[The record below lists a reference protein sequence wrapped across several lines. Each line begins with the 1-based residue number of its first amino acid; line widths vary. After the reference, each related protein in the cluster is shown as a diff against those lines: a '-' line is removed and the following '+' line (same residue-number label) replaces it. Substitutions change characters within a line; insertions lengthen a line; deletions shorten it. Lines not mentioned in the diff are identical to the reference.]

1 MDRTTATR
9 SRDPRY
15 QRLLNDRRW
24 RELRIAYLREHPLCE
39 RCIREGKAAGVPE
52 GYITPAIDVHHRV
65 PVETA
70 KTLQETEPHAYDW
83 NNLEALCI
91 PCHSR
96 THREMGK
103 GTKALAKQRA
113 QERHTRWIDSM
124 TKRFTNTNNDNG
136 QHQDTQHGGDGPR

>member
-1 MDRTTATR
+1 M

-70 KTLQETEPHAYDW
+70 KTLQEMERLAYDW

-113 QERHTRWIDSM
+113 QERHTRWIDNL
-124 TKRFTNTNNDNG
+124 TKRFTQQNNNDNG

>member
-1 MDRTTATR
+1 M

-70 KTLQETEPHAYDW
+70 KTLQEMERLAYDW

-103 GTKALAKQRA
+103 GTQ
-113 QERHTRWIDSM
+113 
-124 TKRFTNTNNDNG
+124 NNNDNG

>member
-1 MDRTTATR
+1 M

-39 RCIREGKAAGVPE
+39 RCIREGKAAGVPD

-70 KTLQETEPHAYDW
+70 KTLQEMERLAYDW

-113 QERHTRWIDSM
+113 QERHNRWIDSM
-124 TKRFTNTNNDNG
+124 TKRFTNTNNDNE
-136 QHQDTQHGGDGPR
+136 QHQDT

>member
-1 MDRTTATR
+1 M

-52 GYITPAIDVHHRV
+52 GYITPAIDVHHRM

-70 KTLQETEPHAYDW
+70 KTLQEMERLAYDW

>member
-1 MDRTTATR
+1 M

-70 KTLQETEPHAYDW
+70 KTLQEMERLAYDW

-103 GTKALAKQRA
+103 GTKALKKQRA

>member
-1 MDRTTATR
+1 M

-70 KTLQETEPHAYDW
+70 KTLQEMERLAYDW

-124 TKRFTNTNNDNG
+124 TKRFTQPNNNDNG

>member
-1 MDRTTATR
+1 M

-70 KTLQETEPHAYDW
+70 KTLQEMERLAYDW

-124 TKRFTNTNNDNG
+124 TKRFTNTNNDNE

>member
-1 MDRTTATR
+1 M

-52 GYITPAIDVHHRV
+52 GYITPSIDVHHRV

-70 KTLQETEPHAYDW
+70 KTLQEMERLAYDW

>member
-1 MDRTTATR
+1 M

-24 RELRIAYLREHPLCE
+24 RELRIAYLRQHPLCE

-70 KTLQETEPHAYDW
+70 KTLQEMERLAYDW

>member
-1 MDRTTATR
+1 M

-15 QRLLNDRRW
+15 QRLLNSKQW

-39 RCIREGKAAGVPE
+39 RCIREGKAAGVPD

-70 KTLQETEPHAYDW
+70 KTLQEMERLAYDW

-96 THREMGK
+96 THQEMGK

-113 QERHTRWIDSM
+113 QERHTRWIDNL
-124 TKRFTNTNNDNG
+124 TKRFTQQNNNDNG

>member
-1 MDRTTATR
+1 M

-70 KTLQETEPHAYDW
+70 KTLQEMERLAYDW

>member
-1 MDRTTATR
+1 M

-70 KTLQETEPHAYDW
+70 KTLQEMERLAYDW

-136 QHQDTQHGGDGPR
+136 QHQDIKHGGDGPR

>member
-1 MDRTTATR
+1 M

-70 KTLQETEPHAYDW
+70 KTLQEMERLAYDW

-113 QERHTRWIDSM
+113 QERNTRWIDSM

>member
-1 MDRTTATR
+1 M

-39 RCIREGKAAGVPE
+39 RCIREGKAAGVSE

-70 KTLQETEPHAYDW
+70 KTLQEMERLAYDW

-124 TKRFTNTNNDNG
+124 TKRFTQQNNNDNG

>member
-1 MDRTTATR
+1 M

-52 GYITPAIDVHHRV
+52 GYITPSVDCHHRV

-70 KTLQETEPHAYDW
+70 KTLQEMERLAYDW

-124 TKRFTNTNNDNG
+124 TKRFTQQNNNDNG
-136 QHQDTQHGGDGPR
+136 QHQDFKHGGDGPR

>member
-1 MDRTTATR
+1 M

-70 KTLQETEPHAYDW
+70 KTLHEMERLAYDW

>member
-1 MDRTTATR
+1 M

-24 RELRIAYLREHPLCE
+24 RELRISYLREHPLCE

-70 KTLQETEPHAYDW
+70 KTLQEMERLAYDW

>member
-1 MDRTTATR
+1 M

-70 KTLQETEPHAYDW
+70 KTLQEMERLAYDW
-83 NNLEALCI
+83 NNLEALCFTWI
-91 PCHSR
+91 HLSL
-96 THREMGK
+96 HDF
-103 GTKALAKQRA
+103 AKNCFSFFLTYA
-113 QERHTRWIDSM
+113 FFSFFACFSVTEGLYFSISSTVMAVSFFSSTR
-124 TKRFTNTNNDNG
+124 
-136 QHQDTQHGGDGPR
+136 

>member
-1 MDRTTATR
+1 M
-9 SRDPRY
+9 
-15 QRLLNDRRW
+15 
-24 RELRIAYLREHPLCE
+24 
-39 RCIREGKAAGVPE
+39 PE

-70 KTLQETEPHAYDW
+70 KTLQEMERLAYDW

-103 GTKALAKQRA
+103 GTKALKKQRA
-113 QERHTRWIDSM
+113 QERFDRWRDNLM
-124 TKRFTNTNNDNG
+124 QKFTDNKNDNNNEKS
-136 QHQDTQHGGDGPR
+136 

>member
-1 MDRTTATR
+1 M

-15 QRLLNDRRW
+15 QRLLNSPRW
-24 RELRIAYLREHPLCE
+24 KTLRIAYLREHPLCE

-70 KTLQETEPHAYDW
+70 KTLQEMERLAYDW

-91 PCHSR
+91 PCHCK
-96 THREMGK
+96 THQELGRGK
-103 GTKALAKQRA
+103 AMSKQRA
-113 QERHTRWIDSM
+113 AQRFDRWKDNLI
-124 TKRFTNTNNDNG
+124 KRFTQQNNNDNG

>member
-1 MDRTTATR
+1 M

-70 KTLQETEPHAYDW
+70 KTLQEMERLAYDW

-136 QHQDTQHGGDGPR
+136 QHQDTKHGGDGPR

>member
-1 MDRTTATR
+1 M

-24 RELRIAYLREHPLCE
+24 RDLRIAYLREHPLCE

-52 GYITPAIDVHHRV
+52 GYITPSVDCHHRV

-70 KTLQETEPHAYDW
+70 KTLQEMERLAYDW

>member
-1 MDRTTATR
+1 M

-70 KTLQETEPHAYDW
+70 KTLQEMERLAYDW

-124 TKRFTNTNNDNG
+124 TKRFTQQNNNDNG
-136 QHQDTQHGGDGPR
+136 QQDTQHGGDGPR

>member
-1 MDRTTATR
+1 M

-39 RCIREGKAAGVPE
+39 RCIREGQAAGVPE

-70 KTLQETEPHAYDW
+70 KTLQEMERLAYDW

>member
-1 MDRTTATR
+1 M
-9 SRDPRY
+9 SRDQRY

-70 KTLQETEPHAYDW
+70 KTLQEMERLAYDW

>member
-1 MDRTTATR
+1 M

-70 KTLQETEPHAYDW
+70 KTLQEMERLAYDW

-113 QERHTRWIDSM
+113 QERQTRWIDSM

-136 QHQDTQHGGDGPR
+136 QHQDTQYGGDGPR

>member
-1 MDRTTATR
+1 M

-24 RELRIAYLREHPLCE
+24 RDLRIAYLREHPLCE

-70 KTLQETEPHAYDW
+70 KTLQEMERLAYDW

>member
-1 MDRTTATR
+1 M

-24 RELRIAYLREHPLCE
+24 CELRIAYLREHPLCE

-70 KTLQETEPHAYDW
+70 KTLQEMERLAYDW

-113 QERHTRWIDSM
+113 QERFDRWRDNLVQ
-124 TKRFTNTNNDNG
+124 RFTNNKTTPKTEEQCHGLNDNLKP
-136 QHQDTQHGGDGPR
+136 DTK

>member
-1 MDRTTATR
+1 M

-70 KTLQETEPHAYDW
+70 KTLQEMERLAYDW

-103 GTKALAKQRA
+103 GTKELAKQRA

>member
-1 MDRTTATR
+1 MIDIRPDRKGHTWIITR
-9 SRDPRY
+9 TD
-15 QRLLNDRRW
+15 D
-24 RELRIAYLREHPLCE
+24 EGFHREHPLCE

-52 GYITPAIDVHHRV
+52 GYITPSVDCHHRV

-70 KTLQETEPHAYDW
+70 KTLQEMERLAYDW

-136 QHQDTQHGGDGPR
+136 QHQDTQHGGDGHR

>member
-1 MDRTTATR
+1 M

-52 GYITPAIDVHHRV
+52 GYITPSIDVHHRV

-70 KTLQETEPHAYDW
+70 KTLAEMTKLCYDPH
-83 NNLEALCI
+83 NLEALCI
-91 PCHSR
+91 ACHCK
-96 THREMGK
+96 THQELGK
-103 GTKALAKQRA
+103 GTKALRKQRA
-113 QERHTRWIDSM
+113 QERFDRWRDNLVQ
-124 TKRFTNTNNDNG
+124 RFTNNQKPLTSNDNG
-136 QHQDTQHGGDGPR
+136 KDV

>member
-1 MDRTTATR
+1 M

-70 KTLQETEPHAYDW
+70 KTLQEMERLAYDW

-91 PCHSR
+91 ACHCK
-96 THREMGK
+96 THQELGK
-103 GTKALAKQRA
+103 GTKALNKQRA
-113 QERHTRWIDSM
+113 QERFDRWRDNLVQ
-124 TKRFTNTNNDNG
+124 RFTNNQKPSTPNDNG
-136 QHQDTQHGGDGPR
+136 KDV

>member
-1 MDRTTATR
+1 M

-24 RELRIAYLREHPLCE
+24 RELRIAYIREHPLCE

-70 KTLQETEPHAYDW
+70 KTTAEMERLAYDW

>member
-1 MDRTTATR
+1 M

-70 KTLQETEPHAYDW
+70 KTMAEMERLAYDW

>member
-1 MDRTTATR
+1 M

-52 GYITPAIDVHHRV
+52 GYITPSVDCHHRV

-70 KTLQETEPHAYDW
+70 KTLQEMERLAYDW

>member
-1 MDRTTATR
+1 M

-70 KTLQETEPHAYDW
+70 KTLQEMERLAYDW
-83 NNLEALCI
+83 NNLEALCF

>member
-1 MDRTTATR
+1 M

-70 KTLQETEPHAYDW
+70 KTLQEMERLAYDW

-103 GTKALAKQRA
+103 GTKALAKHRA

>member
-1 MDRTTATR
+1 M

-39 RCIREGKAAGVPE
+39 RCIREGKAAGVPD

-70 KTLQETEPHAYDW
+70 KTLQEMERLAYDW